1 MRVPPLPPAL
11 CTPARRPGADPGP
24 RRLPQNYPDGEIAE
38 MVQLFVQR
46 GMDRY
51 DADDVIRTMAKYKV
65 RAARARRAARVSEAR
80 GGKCRAHPSQEFFVN
95 LMMTEELS
103 LPLPSHVQFSVRQ
116 SAIMCATPRTERR
129 AAPRTEPRRL
139 AGSRRSSLSAS
150 RRCSSS
156 PSGSALA

>member
-1 MRVPPLPPAL
+1 
-11 CTPARRPGADPGP
+11 
-24 RRLPQNYPDGEIAE
+24 

-65 RAARARRAARVSEAR
+65 RVARACRAARVSEAR
-80 GGKCRAHPSQEFFVN
+80 GCKCRAPVAGVLREPDDDGGAFAAAPLARAV
-95 LMMTEELS
+95 LS
-103 LPLPSHVQFSVRQ
+103 APERDHVRH
-116 SAIMCATPRTERR
+116 APAERR

-139 AGSRRSSLSAS
+139 AGLRRSSLSAS

-156 PSGSALA
+156 PSDFTLA